1 MAAAVTRPAQSRC
14 PPATWS
20 DVNLHHAEDAEE
32 GRRQSPPPLPTLTTI
47 TQRDQPTPE
56 RAGTGEPPSPHH
68 RRPFTPSPSPMPARG
83 VPGCH
88 AASARLPRPSTPA
101 KSQLSSPGTTRDPPS
116 AISNQQ
122 PPLAAH
128 HSSPAPGEHS
138 VPNFCSACV
147 ACVASLS
154 LSIVPRPSRVSGPR
168 PALVRGGGDANTLH
182 PIHLAHPTTQSTPS
196 PNHPINPIT
205 QSPSTSTWSPWIDQ
219 PAAKSPRLLRIAT
232 PSLTSPCVHAIMTAP
247 WQTRRQPS
255 HHRTVQHTASL
266 SMYMPDPTTTG
277 LAGSTQSAVASLRP
291 RHPLHS
297 PGRPE
302 NGTHAAARHHST
314 PYRHLPL
321 PHSARRHRRCSR
333 CSR

>member
-116 AISNQQ
+116 AISNHRRTTTI
-122 PPLAAH
+122 LYLISAA
-128 HSSPAPGEHS
+128 PA
-138 VPNFCSACV
+138 
-147 ACVASLS
+147 
-154 LSIVPRPSRVSGPR
+154 IVPRPSRVSGPR
-168 PALVRGGGDANTLH
+168 PALVRGGGDANTVH
-182 PIHLAHPTTQSTPS
+182 PIHPVHPIAQSTPS

-205 QSPSTSTWSPWIDQ
+205 QSPNRPQ
-219 PAAKSPRLLRIAT
+219 PRRGHLG
-232 PSLTSPCVHAIMTAP
+232 LTSRLQRALVYCEL
-247 WQTRRQPS
+247 RRPLSLHPASMPS
-255 HHRTVQHTASL
+255 
-266 SMYMPDPTTTG
+266 
-277 LAGSTQSAVASLRP
+277 
-291 RHPLHS
+291 
-297 PGRPE
+297 
-302 NGTHAAARHHST
+302 
-314 PYRHLPL
+314 
-321 PHSARRHRRCSR
+321 
-333 CSR
+333 